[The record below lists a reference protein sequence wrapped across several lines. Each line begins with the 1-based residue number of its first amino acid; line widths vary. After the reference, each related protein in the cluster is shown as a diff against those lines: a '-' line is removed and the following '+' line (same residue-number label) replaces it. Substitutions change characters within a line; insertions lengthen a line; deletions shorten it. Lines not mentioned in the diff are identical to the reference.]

1 MGEPLKSEFWDFW
14 SEWWLEITDPMTDLM
29 TNQIKLGDQPNHSH
43 EMEYKRDSER
53 TIAMHNAMHPWHGM
67 SHICPFT
74 PIYEGK
80 SLLET
85 ISSLQTRTRCS
96 VEIAY
101 NLLGKILLLVLEK
114 ILKWRTLY
122 GAVYPG
128 PIDCTCSFILTQ
140 HLIQNYASNSSH
152 YIIIKIVWSKK
163 NVS

>member
-29 TNQIKLGDQPNHSH
+29 TNQINLGDQTDLSDQTNHSH

-80 SLLET
+80 GLLET

-101 NLLGKILLLVLEK
+101 NLLGKILLLVLVK

-122 GAVYPG
+122 GAVYPNWLYL
-128 PIDCTCSFILTQ
+128 FV
-140 HLIQNYASNSSH
+140 HLDPTFDSKLRIQLFPLYYNQNCME
-152 YIIIKIVWSKK
+152 
-163 NVS
+163 